1 MEGMVGCNERYGW
14 NAWMMKQEG
23 HTKKA
28 HGQHPLDFQPRQTSD
43 VLAMDSASF
52 RWLSSASF
60 SRSKV
65 VNLNY
70 WKKGSFLF
78 FLIYYACYTL

>member
-1 MEGMVGCNERYGW
+1 
-14 NAWMMKQEG
+14 MMKQEG

-70 WKKGSFLF
+70 
-78 FLIYYACYTL
+78 